1 MSHPVITDVGF
12 RGDPAHASSV
22 VKVLAGA
29 GQAAPPG
36 RSIKR
41 TLQLRYT
48 SHLFRFG
55 GASGCRADTDL
66 AKATPAVKESSNAI
80 AGAAGVRATAWGER
94 TGRVNWGPSAVGGL
108 DPQPG
113 GIIHKPLGGRQRR
126 GCGHSKR
133 RAGRTA
139 QPAGEPRATGL
150 AVQVRSPQ
158 FRLGASPPT
167 DSKLRVEIRT
177 VAAYKRAR
185 TRSRRWP
192 WRQASLKPY
201 WGKPAVRNF
210 RGGRG
215 NDMQGLMTVA
225 TMPERAVTLEVI
237 GLIMFA
243 PLLYSAKSVV
253 NLNFLERNGCRG
265 GFILVE

>member
-48 SHLFRFG
+48 SHLFRIG
-55 GASGCRADTDL
+55 GACGCRADTDL

-80 AGAAGVRATAWGER
+80 AGATGVRATAWGER

-139 QPAGEPRATGL
+139 QT
-150 AVQVRSPQ
+150 
-158 FRLGASPPT
+158 
-167 DSKLRVEIRT
+167 
-177 VAAYKRAR
+177 
-185 TRSRRWP
+185 
-192 WRQASLKPY
+192 
-201 WGKPAVRNF
+201 
-210 RGGRG
+210 GRG
-215 NDMQGLMTVA
+215 AKGHWTRGSGQKPSVPIGRKPSYGFQAESGDTNSGGL
-225 TMPERAVTLEVI
+225 
-237 GLIMFA
+237 
-243 PLLYSAKSVV
+243 
-253 NLNFLERNGCRG
+253 
-265 GFILVE
+265 